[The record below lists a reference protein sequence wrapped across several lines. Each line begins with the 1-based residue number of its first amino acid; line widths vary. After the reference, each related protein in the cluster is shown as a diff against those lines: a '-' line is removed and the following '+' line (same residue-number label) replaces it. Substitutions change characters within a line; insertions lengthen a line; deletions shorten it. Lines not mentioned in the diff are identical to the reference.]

1 MDRLN
6 TTSKRV
12 YLFLHNSMET
22 YFNIRYEMNKQA
34 VWAAIDQQLIRNQ
47 PGYICVADG
56 VILNIANRDASYLKV
71 INGSMFSICDSS
83 YVPLY
88 LKWIYGIKREQY
100 CGSQIFMDLISMKK
114 YRMFFMGTSQ
124 QTLSALKANLE
135 KIDPQVA
142 DMTFYDL
149 PYRTVDQFDYSDI
162 ANRIKADGAQI
173 IWVALGAPKQ
183 EIFMSKLKPYLNHG
197 VMIAVGAAFKFYS
210 GQEEKRAPQWMVQ
223 YHLEFVYRIFSN
235 PKKQLRR
242 CAWIVITLPKL
253 LYGEWKKK
261 NSRKKK

>member
-12 YLFLHNSMET
+12 YLFLYNSMET